1 MTLQTGM
8 SPPSSWLDTLRR
20 LAGWPG
26 VLLCVLLASS
36 CGGGGGSS
44 TSGIAGKYQG
54 YFKDSAVSGLTYV
67 TSSNVTG
74 TTRPD
79 GGFDYNPNDTIRFS
93 IGAIQF
99 PAVSATSL
107 VTPLNMADGS
117 VDSPILNNIAYL
129 LQALDSD
136 DNPENGITLSPD
148 LAAQAK
154 QSVDFSLPTAD
165 FVNSPIVTALI
176 QSKGGTTT
184 TAASALTHVNFNLE
198 QGFVDSTVIGP
209 SVDCLYPDQGASS
222 ADISLVKRVMSSANR
237 TRLNSNLWADVYA
250 KTSNTTGW
258 FYDATYSLRSKPVG
272 AFEPYKPAADSP
284 EVQAA
289 MKSKLWHDYSL
300 AHDAWFKHRDEPKV
314 QFRVAALKTYIG
326 LINQPEYIG
335 SAIFMHY
342 TGETNNYLELV
353 FTANLKST
361 VFFNFTSNSPLV
373 LYDSTLGKDGLAGT
387 DDDGFYRT
395 GPQPQW
401 APQHQPGDV
410 NFPPNMRM
418 GGTSPSGRQ
427 IPDGTC
433 LIPAGGSA
441 LVWSRPSS
449 RVDLFFSIASVGIK
463 GKGTAPLYTD
473 AKGYEG
479 TVGLYSN
486 ENAIQLTVVKP

>member
-1 MTLQTGM
+1 VG
-8 SPPSSWLDTLRR
+8 
-20 LAGWPG
+20 
-26 VLLCVLLASS
+26 SS
-36 CGGGGGSS
+36 CGGGGGSATS
-44 TSGIAGKYQG
+44 TRLQG
-54 YFKDSAVSGLTYV
+54 YFKDSAVAGLTYV

-79 GGFDYNPNDTIRFS
+79 GGFDYNPGDTIRFS
-93 IGAIQF
+93 FGAIEF
-99 PAVSATSL
+99 PPVSASSL
-107 VTPLNMADGS
+107 VTPLNMADGV
-117 VDSPILNNIAYL
+117 VDSPVLNNIAYL

-136 DNPENGITLSPD
+136 DNPDNGITLSPD
-148 LAAQAK
+148 LINQANQK
-154 QSVDFSLPTAD
+154 VDFNLPTAD
-165 FVNSPIVTALI
+165 FVNHVAVTSVIRA
-176 QSKGGTTT
+176 KGGSTT

-237 TRLNSNLWADVYA
+237 TLLDSHLWADVYA
-250 KTSNTTGW
+250 KTQNAPGW
-258 FYDATYSLRSKPVG
+258 FFDATYSLRTNPVG
-272 AFEPYKPAADSP
+272 AFEPYKPTADSV

-300 AHDAWFKHRDEPKV
+300 AHDAWYKHRDEPNV
-314 QFRVAALKTYIG
+314 QFRVAAIKTYVG
-326 LINQPEYIG
+326 LVNQPDYIG

-342 TGETNNYLELV
+342 TGEPNTYLELV

-361 VFFNFTSNSPLV
+361 VFFNFTSNSSAV
-373 LYDSTLGKDGLAGT
+373 LLNSTLGKDGIAGT
-387 DDDGFYRT
+387 DDDGFFFS
-395 GPQPQW
+395 GSNPKW

-410 NFPPNMRM
+410 NFPPNLRS
-418 GGTSPSGRQ
+418 GGTTPLGRQ

-441 LVWSRPSS
+441 MVWTRPGS
-449 RVDLFFSIASVGIK
+449 RVDLFFSVTSVGIK

-486 ENAIQLTVVKP
+486 ENAIKLTVVKP